1 LTWKVFQA
9 MKHRQET
16 GAEGIIG
23 ETGVAKTDI
32 DPLRGKVFVH
42 GEWWNAVAD
51 GQIPAG
57 SRVQVEA
64 VNNLVLKVKK
74 SGG

>member
-1 LTWKVFQA
+1 
-9 MKHRQET
+9 MKQRQET

-32 DPLRGKVFVH
+32 DPQRGKVFVH